1 MSSMK
6 NIAYK
11 VLYELLTDL
20 ILNPNLG
27 RILLNGKG
35 EEVKLPPVFS

>member
-1 MSSMK
+1 MSGMK

-20 ILNPNLG
+20 TLNPNLG

-35 EEVKLPPVFS
+35 EEIKLPPVFS